1 MFLMFSLNRRDVLPV
16 EGLGINKAIQK
27 AYGFRVL
34 PKPATM
40 KRIGRPWHS
49 HETIAYGY
57 LWRSL

>member
-1 MFLMFSLNRRDVLPV
+1 M